1 MFANKLHE
9 KAHELLRDQKFE
21 ESISFFDKALID
33 NPGHPDIY
41 SDRGVAFLH
50 LKLKEKSLDDFEMA
64 LEMQPSYSFRYAAR
78 AYAKD
83 FFGDTE
89 GAIEDYEKA
98 LELDPDD
105 AVSYNNLGL
114 LQEKL
119 GYKKQALDN
128 FKRADQLS
136 KQEHHLY
143 QIMNDLEGNSTETSL
158 TNDSPTEHQTI
169 DPNETGEKNIS
180 TFREFSRIF
189 TSRKQ
194 FTEFLKFLKNGLK
207 IK

>member
-1 MFANKLHE
+1 L
-9 KAHELLRDQKFE
+9 Q
-21 ESISFFDKALID
+21 
-33 NPGHPDIY
+33 
-41 SDRGVAFLH
+41 
-50 LKLKEKSLDDFEMA
+50 
-64 LEMQPSYSFRYAAR
+64 MQPSYSFRYAAR

-105 AVSYNNLGL
+105 AVSYNNIGL

-119 GYKKQALDN
+119 GYKKQAQDN
-128 FKRADQLS
+128 FERADQLS
-136 KQEHHLY
+136 KQENHLY
-143 QIMNDLEGNSTETSL
+143 QIMDDLEGNSAEPVL
-158 TNDSPTEHQTI
+158 KNDSPTEHQTI
-169 DPNETGEKNIS
+169 DPKETREKNIS
-180 TFREFSRIF
+180 KFLEFSRIF